1 MKVSAAADVLD
12 NSNGWVGEASLFR
25 QMPMGKLTLTPAVG
39 VLYYDENF
47 NQYYYGISGN
57 ESRRS
62 GLSSYSPGDSWTPY
76 VGLSAK
82 YALTSNL
89 TLLASANYSVLPDDI
104 KNSPMVDRDDSFTFL
119 SGVSWRF

>member
-1 MKVSAAADVLD
+1 
-12 NSNGWVGEASLFR
+12 
-25 QMPMGKLTLTPAVG
+25 
-39 VLYYDENF
+39 
-47 NQYYYGISGN
+47 YYGVSGS

-62 GLSSYSPGDSWTPY
+62 GLSSFSPGDSWTPY

-82 YALTSNL
+82 YALTTNL

>member
-1 MKVSAAADVLD
+1 
-12 NSNGWVGEASLFR
+12 SNGWVGEASLFR

-62 GLSSYSPGDSWTPY
+62 GLSSYAPGDSWTPY

-89 TLLASANYSVLPDDI
+89 TLLASANYSVLPD
-104 KNSPMVDRDDSFTFL
+104 
-119 SGVSWRF
+119 